1 MVANDSANRVDLERM
16 RAECEKWRAST
27 ANHPERGRVTI
38 RAVANIIKDVHLEGT
53 VRGSRFESDEPPERG
68 GAGLAP
74 APLSYFVIGAAF

>member
-1 MVANDSANRVDLERM
+1 MADHPVGRVDLERM
-16 RAECEKWRAST
+16 RGEYEKWREST
-27 ANHPERGRVTI
+27 ASGPERGKVTI
-38 RAVANIIKDVHLEGT
+38 RAAANIVKDVHLEGT